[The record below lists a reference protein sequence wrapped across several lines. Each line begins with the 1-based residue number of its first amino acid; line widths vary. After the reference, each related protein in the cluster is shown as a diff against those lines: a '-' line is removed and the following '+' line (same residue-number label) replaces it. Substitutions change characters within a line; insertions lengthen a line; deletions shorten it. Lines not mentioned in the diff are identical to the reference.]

1 MLELTKCLPLIS
13 EKTEGKLN
21 ASAGDTKINNREEE
35 KDFTSF
41 YLKLGLL
48 VWAAAYPGP
57 LRKKVANDYELIAYQ
72 VGCWMLHVL
81 EEKAWETKEGKA
93 N

>member
-1 MLELTKCLPLIS
+1 MPPPRLRKM
-13 EKTEGKLN
+13 EGKLN
-21 ASAGDTKINNREEE
+21 SSAGDTKINNREEE

-48 VWAAAYPGP
+48 VWAAVYPGP
-57 LRKKVANDYELIAYQ
+57 LGKKVANDYEFLSYQ
-72 VGCWMLHVL
+72 MGCRMLHVL
-81 EEKAWETKEGKA
+81 EEKAWETMEGKA